1 MELQRNDHGG
11 RPEVRY
17 PVKKIIV
24 AIAVSFSGCA
34 LGAYIFGIAAVA
46 EAASM
51 VTSPETTYRK
61 CFGGDRFA
69 CVVDGDTLWIE
80 GAKIRI
86 ADIDAPEISEPK
98 CETELALGNRA
109 TDRLIELV
117 NQGSFRLRAWPGR
130 DEDRYGRKLR
140 VLIRDGRSLGDILV
154 SEDLARTWTGRRQPW
169 C

>member
-1 MELQRNDHGG
+1 MELQKNDHSL

-24 AIAVSFSGCA
+24 AIAVSGCA
-34 LGAYIFGIAAVA
+34 LGAHIFGIAAVA

-61 CFGGDRFA
+61 CFGGDRVT

-98 CETELALGNRA
+98 CATELAFGNRA

-117 NQGSFRLRAWPGR
+117 NQGSFELRAWSGR
-130 DEDRYGRKLR
+130 DEDKYGRKLR

-154 SEDLARTWTGRRQPW
+154 SEGLARTWTGRRQPW